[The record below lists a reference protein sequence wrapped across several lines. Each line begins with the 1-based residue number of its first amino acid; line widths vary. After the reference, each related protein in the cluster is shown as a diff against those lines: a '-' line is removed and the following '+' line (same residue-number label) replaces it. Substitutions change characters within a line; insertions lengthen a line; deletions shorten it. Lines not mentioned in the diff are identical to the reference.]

1 MIMQLRS
8 TQKTPA
14 PIWGESILT
23 RYHPKFPGSSQSAGF
38 ASPSFKNCPLTLDHA
53 VSLRQAAY
61 FISRCSGT
69 VPPGP
74 SSICAPYRFP
84 AIPALCNGQPD
95 LLIRSS
101 ECILFSK
108 IYPKICR
115 PVKSAGQPLYPA
127 AGPPAAGQ
135 DQALPDG
142 RGGIWRSAWRP
153 ARSPSPGRALLS
165 PPARTPSRSDRTG
178 RSQASAAR

>member
-1 MIMQLRS
+1 MGREYTLAIPPKVPRLLTERRLR
-8 TQKTPA
+8 QF
-14 PIWGESILT
+14 L
-23 RYHPKFPGSSQSAGF
+23 
-38 ASPSFKNCPLTLDHA
+38 FKNCPLTLDHA
-53 VSLRQAAY
+53 ASLRQAAY
-61 FISRCSGT
+61 IRSLLLGT

-84 AIPALCNGQPD
+84 ALPALCNGQPD

-108 IYPKICR
+108 IYPKISH
-115 PVKSAGQPLYPA
+115 PVKSAGQLLHPA
-127 AGPPAAGQ
+127 AGSPSAGQ

-142 RGGIWRSAWRP
+142 RGGIWQSAWQP
-153 ARSPSPGRALLS
+153 ARSPSPGRTLLS

-178 RSQASAAR
+178 RSQASAGI